1 MDILQFVKENTP
13 KGDKYTFATIM
24 VLPNLFCS
32 VYTKPPPFILFWG
45 EHNLLDFRWKA
56 LVTKEMKFSSIGI
69 EVKYVEKRRI
79 EETKN

>member
-45 EHNLLDFRWKA
+45 EHNLLDFSGKPFFFD
-56 LVTKEMKFSSIGI
+56 TDS
-69 EVKYVEKRRI
+69 VKWNI
-79 EETKN
+79 